1 VDTPGGRLGF
11 VEEIRRDPVSG
22 RPAELV
28 VRAGMLGTHILVV
41 PVERIRAVLPRRGV
55 VIVV

>member
-11 VEEIRRDPVSG
+11 VEEVRRDPRSG

-28 VRAGMLGTHILVV
+28 VRAGMHGTHVLVV
-41 PVERIRAVLPRRGV
+41 PVERIRAVVPGRRV
-55 VIVV
+55 VVVL

>member
-11 VEEIRRDPVSG
+11 VEEVRRDPVSD

-28 VRAGMLGTHILVV
+28 VRAGMLGTHLLVV
-41 PVERIRAVLPRRGV
+41 PVSGSGLSSRPAAS
-55 VIVV
+55 